1 MFDGVPGRSYQEAI
15 DFAARPA
22 ISYPHIEEGGS
33 SNDGVETDL
42 ALHLGRA
49 VHPGQQP
56 GGWSTGLLHASLG
69 ARLRGQGLLGSPT
82 RICPILAGDL
92 GVRHIPSLILG
103 VAVLLLL
110 AVSQRAPKP
119 VVTMFHVRVILLVL
133 LALLTMLGK
142 ILIVAELTR
151 FTAETT
157 APLFIYAGL
166 DLFLVFLM
174 TFLPVYRKPDAPLA

>member
-1 MFDGVPGRSYQEAI
+1 MTESKRIWTYVWVVLFIPVSSLAAGVLAYIMRLPAPGS
-15 DFAARPA
+15 
-22 ISYPHIEEGGS
+22 GG
-33 SNDGVETDL
+33 NGFWEV
-42 ALHLGRA
+42 
-49 VHPGQQP
+49 
-56 GGWSTGLLHASLG
+56 
-69 ARLRGQGLLGSPT
+69 LRGYAPFWPGT
-82 RICPILAGDL
+82 Y

-119 VVTMFHVRVILLVL
+119 VVTMFQVRVILLVL

-142 ILIVAELTR
+142 ILIVVELTR

-157 APLFIYAGL
+157 APLFIYAGM

-174 TFLPVYRKPDAPLA
+174 TFMPSCRKPDPPLA

>member
-1 MFDGVPGRSYQEAI
+1 MPGSKGIWTYMWVVLFIPVSSLAAGVLAYIMRLPAPGSGGYGFWAI
-15 DFAARPA
+15 
-22 ISYPHIEEGGS
+22 
-33 SNDGVETDL
+33 
-42 ALHLGRA
+42 
-49 VHPGQQP
+49 
-56 GGWSTGLLHASLG
+56 
-69 ARLRGQGLLGSPT
+69 LRGYAPFWPRT
-82 RICPILAGDL
+82 Y

-119 VVTMFHVRVILLVL
+119 VVTMFQVRVILLVL
-133 LALLTMLGK
+133 LALLILLGK
-142 ILIVAELTR
+142 ILIVGELNR

-174 TFLPVYRKPDAPLA
+174 TFLPSYRKPGVPMA

>member
-1 MFDGVPGRSYQEAI
+1 MTESKRIWTYVWVVLFIPVSSLAAGVLAYIMRLPAPGS
-15 DFAARPA
+15 
-22 ISYPHIEEGGS
+22 GG
-33 SNDGVETDL
+33 NGFWEV
-42 ALHLGRA
+42 
-49 VHPGQQP
+49 
-56 GGWSTGLLHASLG
+56 
-69 ARLRGQGLLGSPT
+69 LLGYAPFWPGT
-82 RICPILAGDL
+82 Y

-119 VVTMFHVRVILLVL
+119 VVTMFQVRVILLVL

-142 ILIVAELTR
+142 ILIVVELTR

-174 TFLPVYRKPDAPLA
+174 TFLPSYRKPGVPMA